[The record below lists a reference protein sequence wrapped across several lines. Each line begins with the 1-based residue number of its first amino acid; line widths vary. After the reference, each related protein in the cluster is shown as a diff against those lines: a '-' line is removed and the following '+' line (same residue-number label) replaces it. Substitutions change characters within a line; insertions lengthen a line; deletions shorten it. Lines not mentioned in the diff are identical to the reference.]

1 LWICV
6 ELNEFAV
13 SLANRIF
20 IAFEDNG
27 SLIQDNL
34 QINEKIRIKIIQNW
48 AVTLILYLVGLEL
61 LCLLNLPPY

>member
-48 AVTLILYLVGLEL
+48 AVTLILYLVALEL